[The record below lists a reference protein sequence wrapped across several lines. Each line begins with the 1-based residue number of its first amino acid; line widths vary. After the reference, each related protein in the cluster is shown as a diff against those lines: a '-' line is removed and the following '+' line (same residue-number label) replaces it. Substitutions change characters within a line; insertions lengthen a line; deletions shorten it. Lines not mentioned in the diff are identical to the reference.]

1 MKQTAARYVREGLA
15 GRVLRGSDI
24 MYFGSAVHI
33 EYLLSI
39 SALPV
44 KRHGRAGFRE
54 FRGDGK

>member
-1 MKQTAARYVREGLA
+1 MKQTAPRFIREGLA

-24 MYFGSAVHI
+24 MYFGSTVLI
-33 EYLLSI
+33 EYFLSV

-44 KRHGRAGFRE
+44 KRYGRAGFRE